1 MIKISVTKI
10 DDKGRIN
17 LPAHFLKA
25 NNIQKGCEVIIE
37 AIINNSDAVK
47 LKFKGVADAKQK
59 SKRTQNGTQ
68 TQKP

>member
-25 NNIQKGCEVIIE
+25 NNIHKGSEVIIE
-37 AIINNSDAVK
+37 GVINNSDSAK
-47 LKFKGVADAKQK
+47 LKFKGVKDAEQK
-59 SKRTQNGTQ
+59 S
-68 TQKP
+68 

>member
-17 LPAHFLKA
+17 LPSHFLKA

-37 AIINNSDAVK
+37 AVINNKDAVK
-47 LKFKGVADAKQK
+47 LKFKGVADAK
-59 SKRTQNGTQ
+59 
-68 TQKP
+68 

>member
-25 NNIQKGCEVIIE
+25 NNIQRGSEVIIE
-37 AIINNSDAVK
+37 GVINNSDSVK
-47 LKFKGVADAKQK
+47 LKFKGVKDAK
-59 SKRTQNGTQ
+59 
-68 TQKP
+68 

>member
-25 NNIQKGCEVIIE
+25 NKIEKGTEVIIE
-37 AIINNSDAVK
+37 GVINNSDSVK
-47 LKFKGVADAKQK
+47 LKFKGVKDA
-59 SKRTQNGTQ
+59 
-68 TQKP
+68 

>member
-25 NNIQKGCEVIIE
+25 NNIQKGSEVIIE
-37 AIINNSDAVK
+37 AVINNKDAVK
-47 LKFKGVADAKQK
+47 LKFKGVSNAE
-59 SKRTQNGTQ
+59 
-68 TQKP
+68 

>member
-25 NNIQKGCEVIIE
+25 NKIEKGTEVIIE
-37 AIINNSDAVK
+37 GVINNKDAVK
-47 LKFKGVADAKQK
+47 LKFKGVNNAEQK
-59 SKRTQNGTQ
+59 SKRT
-68 TQKP
+68 